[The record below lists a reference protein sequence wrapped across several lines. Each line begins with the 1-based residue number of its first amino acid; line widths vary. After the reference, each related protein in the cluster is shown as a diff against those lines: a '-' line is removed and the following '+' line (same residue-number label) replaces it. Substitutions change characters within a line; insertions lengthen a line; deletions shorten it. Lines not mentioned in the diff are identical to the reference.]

1 MSEVKFNHCP
11 WCEQAIKN
19 LQTQVKEKP
28 RRGDL
33 VVCDRCGKP
42 SRWEGEMELR
52 RLEQR
57 DIVALPKSSKDML
70 MAVMFAVAEQNA
82 KSN

>member
-1 MSEVKFNHCP
+1 MEIKFNHCP
-11 WCEQAIKN
+11 WCEQVIKN

-42 SRWEGEMELR
+42 SQWQGEMELR
-52 RLEQR
+52 RLQPA
-57 DIVALPKSSKDML
+57 DILALPKSSKDML
-70 MAVMFAVAEQNA
+70 MAVMFAVAETNA
-82 KSN
+82 KRN